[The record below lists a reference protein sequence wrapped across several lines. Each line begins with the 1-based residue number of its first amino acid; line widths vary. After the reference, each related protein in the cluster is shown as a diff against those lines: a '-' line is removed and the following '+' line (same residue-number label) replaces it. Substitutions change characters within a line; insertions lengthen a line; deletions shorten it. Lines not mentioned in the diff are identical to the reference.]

1 LAIPVPSILAVAVTA
16 VILAAVVQFGKWLA
30 LAGQQVQMAMVKM
43 EDKYFREEVAALTV
57 VLQAQAVP
65 EEIIV

>member
-1 LAIPVPSILAVAVTA
+1 LAIPSILAVAVTA

-30 LAGQQVQMAMVKM
+30 LAGQQAQMAMVEM

-57 VLQAQAVP
+57 VLQAQAAPV
-65 EEIIV
+65 EIIV